1 MSSGVVIFIFLYDDC
16 VNFTLTDVY
25 FSTTIASSVILP
37 LAESLIIFSYAS
49 IISSYSKLCGVC
61 ICHNVFLSGVLTA
74 YPFSSD
80 IFIVSLKT
88 QIATQSEIEWKLNF
102 NNLIMED

>member
-1 MSSGVVIFIFLYDDC
+1 MQAFWQKKWCLWVDMGCFSIFYHYK
-16 VNFTLTDVY
+16 V
-25 FSTTIASSVILP
+25 
-37 LAESLIIFSYAS
+37 SLFY
-49 IISSYSKLCGVC
+49 
-61 ICHNVFLSGVLTA
+61 
-74 YPFSSD
+74 

>member
-1 MSSGVVIFIFLYDDC
+1 MPSAAYFRIFAKIVHISQIENRFGDMIWETVDMGCFSIFYHYK
-16 VNFTLTDVY
+16 VSFFY
-25 FSTTIASSVILP
+25 
-37 LAESLIIFSYAS
+37 
-49 IISSYSKLCGVC
+49 
-61 ICHNVFLSGVLTA
+61 
-74 YPFSSD
+74 

>member
-1 MSSGVVIFIFLYDDC
+1 MQAFWQKKWCLWVDMVSFSIFYHYKVSFFY
-16 VNFTLTDVY
+16 
-25 FSTTIASSVILP
+25 
-37 LAESLIIFSYAS
+37 
-49 IISSYSKLCGVC
+49 
-61 ICHNVFLSGVLTA
+61 
-74 YPFSSD
+74 

>member
-1 MSSGVVIFIFLYDDC
+1 MQAFWQKKWCLWVDMGC
-16 VNFTLTDVY
+16 
-25 FSTTIASSVILP
+25 FSKFYHYKVS
-37 LAESLIIFSYAS
+37 FFY
-49 IISSYSKLCGVC
+49 
-61 ICHNVFLSGVLTA
+61 
-74 YPFSSD
+74 